1 MTEMPESEGKSKWI
15 KVGEVSVDSGTL
27 LLSDPAYVI
36 EGDMRQLPTY
46 EEIVGLKQSRSVI
59 PTKMIERRGGGAAA
73 GPFRDLPAENA
84 HVMQIFTDG
93 TSWGESQPTA
103 VVTRTG
109 DGDGV
114 YPVYAKIENDK
125 VAEVR
130 VVFLEEGEYASVAR
144 DYLTPTA
151 QQIQDMLKREVSDG
165 DKTK

>member
-1 MTEMPESEGKSKWI
+1 
-15 KVGEVSVDSGTL
+15 
-27 LLSDPAYVI
+27 
-36 EGDMRQLPTY
+36 
-46 EEIVGLKQSRSVI
+46 
-59 PTKMIERRGGGAAA
+59 
-73 GPFRDLPAENA
+73 
-84 HVMQIFTDG
+84 
-93 TSWGESQPTA
+93 
-103 VVTRTG
+103 
-109 DGDGV
+109 V